1 MACRCYCRSLA
12 STIATHVRA
21 LIDDRADVAVLREHT
36 NFTLAAL
43 LKDNV
48 ANQQA
53 VVELQRRAV
62 STMTLS

>member
-1 MACRCYCRSLA
+1 M
-12 STIATHVRA
+12 
-21 LIDDRADVAVLREHT
+21 LREHT

-53 VVELQRRAV
+53 VIELQRRAV